1 MTAAHR
7 DANVLR
13 WLGAYTAS
21 VTGDVTYFLALTWAA
36 TRTAGPAQAGAVL
49 AAGSVPRALLML
61 GGGVVADRFGARRV
75 VIGSDL
81 VRCAVLLSAA
91 AFTWLAGS
99 PLWLLYVLAVVFG
112 TVDALFM
119 PAVGALP
126 PQLTAPD
133 QLARVQGMRTLSVRF
148 ANAVGPMA
156 GALVLAAGG
165 AAGAFG
171 TAGLLFSGSLV
182 LLLGVRVRPVAGDAP
197 AGAGRTTP
205 AQDFRAGLRHL
216 RQNPHLSRLV
226 LVIGL
231 GEMCFSGPVSTGLLL
246 LTDERG
252 WGAGPLGWILA
263 AFSLGGAASGL
274 LLTAVRRVPYARAV
288 MSCALLVTAVLVAA
302 VGRAPGPGTAVTE
315 GALLGVASGA
325 ATVLSNALLQER
337 TEARYLGRVS
347 SLTSLCTVGLSPLL
361 YPLAGLVAAAWG
373 TGVFFAGCGAVCL
386 LAAGVSFSV
395 RPHRPPATDG
405 TERAAASGTDRTE
418 RAAAA
423 GPAAF
428 PGLPHAARSGPRP
441 PSAVELPV
449 GRADSE
455 PGETDL

>member
-1 MTAAHR
+1 MTVARPLITAAHR

-49 AAGSVPRALLML
+49 AAGAVPRALLML

-75 VIGSDL
+75 VVGSDL
-81 VRCAVLLSAA
+81 VRCVVILTAA
-91 AFTWLAGS
+91 AFTWLAGTQ
-99 PLWLLYVLAVVFG
+99 LWLLYVLAVVFG

-126 PQLTAPD
+126 PQLTGPD

-148 ANAVGPMA
+148 SNAVGPTA

-171 TAGLLFSGSLV
+171 ASGLLFCGSLV
-182 LLLGVRVRPVAGDAP
+182 LLIAVRVRPVPDAP
-197 AGAGRTTP
+197 AGPGRTT
-205 AQDFRAGLRHL
+205 AGQDFRAGLRYL
-216 RQNPHLSRLV
+216 RENPHLGRLV

-231 GEMCFSGPVSTGLLL
+231 GEMCFSGPVGTGLLL

-252 WGAGPLGWILA
+252 WGAGALGWILT
-263 AFSLGGAASGL
+263 AFSVGGAASGL

-288 MSCALLVTAVLVAA
+288 LFCALLLTAVLVAA
-302 VGRAPGPGTAVTE
+302 VGRVPGPGPAVAV
-315 GALLGVASGA
+315 GALLGAASGA
-325 ATVLSNALLQER
+325 AMVVSNALLQER
-337 TEARYLGRVS
+337 TEVRFLGRVS

-373 TGVFFAGCGAVCL
+373 AGVFFAGCGAVCL
-386 LAAGVSFSV
+386 LAAGVSLSV
-395 RPHRPPATDG
+395 RPVHPVRPAHPV
-405 TERAAASGTDRTE
+405 RADSGQ
-418 RAAAA
+418 
-423 GPAAF
+423 P
-428 PGLPHAARSGPRP
+428 S
-441 PSAVELPV
+441 PSAVQPPV
-449 GRADSE
+449 GGADRE
-455 PGETDL
+455 AGEADPQPRPLR